1 MAMTAVVKRNDFT
14 CSLFFLLQLD
24 GQTASK
30 MTWESGMVDEKSY
43 WKGLNHNYGNRT
55 TKYQGE
61 WVHGMEQGSDET
73 K

>member
-1 MAMTAVVKRNDFT
+1 
-14 CSLFFLLQLD
+14 LQLD